1 MYKLMNLLIKTLICA
16 VNTCNQFL
24 NSVELANE
32 KVELINMI
40 KHIIEGSLAIAS
52 LHYAA
57 PVF

>member
-16 VNTCNQFL
+16 VNTSNQFL

-57 PVF
+57 HVF